1 MLMTFRCK
9 ASANVTMFGSI
20 GLQMLTMMGHSETVP
35 GAILAKDVSEAL
47 RLLQAAIELE
57 KKKAQPETDD
67 DEDNESAIELPVS
80 IANRALPLIAL
91 LKAASQ
97 EECDVMWEEGY

>member
-35 GAILAKDVSEAL
+35 GAILAKDVPEAL
-47 RLLQAAIELE
+47 RLLQAAIALE

-91 LKAASQ
+91 LEAATQ

>member
-35 GAILAKDVSEAL
+35 GAILAKDVPEAL

-57 KKKAQPETDD
+57 KKKAQPEMD

-91 LKAASQ
+91 LKAASH

>member
-20 GLQMLTMMGHSETVP
+20 GLQMLTMMDHSETVP
-35 GAILAKDVSEAL
+35 GAILAKDVPEAL

-80 IANRALPLIAL
+80 IANRALLLIAL

>member
-9 ASANVTMFGSI
+9 TSANVTMFGSI
-20 GLQMLTMMGHSETVP
+20 GLQMLTMMGHSGTVP
-35 GAILAKDVSEAL
+35 GAILAKDVPEAL
-47 RLLQAAIELE
+47 RLLQAAIEFE

>member
-35 GAILAKDVSEAL
+35 GAILAKDVPEAL

-57 KKKAQPETDD
+57 KKKAQPEMD